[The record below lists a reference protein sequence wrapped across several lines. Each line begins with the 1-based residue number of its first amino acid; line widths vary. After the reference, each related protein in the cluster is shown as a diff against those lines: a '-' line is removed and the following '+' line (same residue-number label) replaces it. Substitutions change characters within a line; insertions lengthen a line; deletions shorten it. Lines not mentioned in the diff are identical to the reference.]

1 MQTVTIYHNPKCSKS
16 RQVLA
21 TIRDAGIEPDIIHYL
36 DQPPQEST
44 LRQLMQDIGL
54 PIRDLLRQQEAQ
66 SLGVDLNDPALSD
79 DHLIHLIREH
89 PILLNRPIVVTTLG
103 TKLCR
108 PPETVLNILPN
119 RNRDQ
124 APRKGEQSGD

>member
-1 MQTVTIYHNPKCSKS
+1 MQTVTIYHNPNCRKS

-36 DQPPQEST
+36 EQPLQIST
-44 LRQLMQDIGL
+44 LRQLIQDIGV

-66 SLGVDLNDPALSD
+66 TLGVNLNDPALSD
-79 DHLIHLIREH
+79 DQLITLVREH

-103 TKLCR
+103 AKLCR

-119 RNRDQ
+119 RNHDQ
-124 APRKGEQSGD
+124 APRKEKQSGD